1 VSTKQ
6 SPYIKAFY
14 KHFPLQ
20 LTVNTGAEVS
30 MIRASSAEL
39 IGVTVKKSNHA
50 ALQADGV
57 TPLQI
62 AGECHFTLS
71 RDGIDLELQALVV
84 NDLDV
89 DILAGIPFISAN
101 DIAIHPSKHTIVIRE
116 QVAIYY
122 GESRPKQGFSKTHVR
137 RAQAFLMRAPDA
149 SSVVWPGGYG
159 EYDVPADIELDSV
172 LAIEPHDASQT
183 ENWLNPQI
191 TECVAEK
198 IRILN
203 YTQEPQF
210 IQRNKHLLSSLA
222 EEAR

>member
-1 VSTKQ
+1 
-6 SPYIKAFY
+6 
-14 KHFPLQ
+14 
-20 LTVNTGAEVS
+20 

-39 IGVTVKKSNHA
+39 IGVTVKKSNPA

-191 TECVAEK
+191 TECVAGK